1 MPDTSLGEPQALSAD
16 LASPAP
22 SGDAPG
28 NGGAPLGEAFTGEQ
42 QEYLKGFM
50 AGVEARRGAL
60 GLPLA
65 PAGGAAAAEPTDPA
79 DLQRVAQDALIA
91 GGAKLS
97 TIEKLKRAR
106 HPLDRW
112 DELEAR
118 AAKGVFP
125 KGDDN
130 FLTRWHGLFYVGP
143 TQDAYMCRLRI
154 PGGIL
159 AAFQLRGLADMADEL
174 AAPFL
179 DCTTRCNL
187 QFREIP
193 AANGPKLLTRLQ
205 ELGMT
210 ARGSGADNIRNV
222 TAPAT
227 AGIDPQE
234 LLDCRQHARTMH
246 FHILNHRVL
255 YGLPRKFNIAYDGG
269 GRIPTLED
277 TNDVGFT
284 AVEVDAGQG
293 IEPGVYYRLALGGIT
308 GHRDFARATGT
319 ILRPDDATRVADA
332 VLRVWIRHGNRVDR
346 AKSRLK
352 YLLDDWGI
360 PKFLDAV
367 EAELAPLT
375 GTAMPPLAN
384 GAETPLFRVPE
395 AAIRPPATQDR
406 HGHLGIHP
414 QKQEGL
420 FYVGVVCAIGRI
432 TSDQARG
439 LADVAER
446 FGSATL
452 RLTVWQNLLVSDIPE
467 ARVSDAVSAIR
478 ALGLDVDAS
487 HVRAGMVACTG
498 AAGCK
503 FANAHT
509 KQDAGAMADFLDRE
523 IAVDQPVNIHIT
535 GCHNSCAQHYVGDIG
550 LIGSKVERGED
561 MVEGYDLH
569 LGGGAGVEQAVGRK
583 VREKIAA
590 DEVQPVVLGL
600 LRAWQS
606 TREGT
611 QSFQEWT
618 RARGDEELAALAG
631 GGPPPAQPGDHVASE
646 SDPGSHA

>member
-1 MPDTSLGEPQALSAD
+1 MPDTSLAEPQGLSPD
-16 LASPAP
+16 LASP
-22 SGDAPG
+22 
-28 NGGAPLGEAFTGEQ
+28 GGSAPLGEAFSGEQ

-65 PAGGAAAAEPTDPA
+65 PASGTPAEPTDPA
-79 DLQRVAQDALIA
+79 DLQRVAQDELLAK
-91 GGAKLS
+91 GGKLS
-97 TIEKLKRAR
+97 PIEKLKRAR

-118 AAKGVFP
+118 AARGVFP

-193 AANGPKLLTRLQ
+193 AANGPRLLTRLQ

-246 FHILNHRVL
+246 YHILNHRVL

-284 AVEVDAGQG
+284 AVEVGADGG
-293 IEPGVYYRLALGGIT
+293 VEPGIYYRLALGGIT
-308 GHRDFARATGT
+308 GHRDFARPTGVL
-319 ILRPDDATRVADA
+319 LRPDDATRVADA

-367 EAELAPLT
+367 EAELAPGT
-375 GTAMPPLAN
+375 GTAMPPLAE
-384 GAETPLFRVPE
+384 GAQTPLYRVSE

-406 HGHLGIHP
+406 HGHLGVHP
-414 QKQEGL
+414 QKQPGL
-420 FYVGVVCAIGRI
+420 FYLGVVCAIGRI

-439 LADVAER
+439 LATVAER
-446 FGSATL
+446 FGSGTI
-452 RLTVWQNLLVSDIPE
+452 RLTVWQNLLISDIPE
-467 ARVSDAVSAIR
+467 ARLPEAVDAIR
-478 ALGLDVDAS
+478 ALGLDIDAS

-523 IAVDQPVNIHIT
+523 ITLDQPLNIHIT

-550 LIGSKVERGED
+550 LIGAKVERGED

-569 LGGGAGVEQAVGRK
+569 LGGGAGPEQAVGRK
-583 VREKIAA
+583 IRAAIAA
-590 DEVQPVVLGL
+590 DQVQPVVLGL
-600 LRAWQS
+600 LRAWQT

-611 QSFQEWT
+611 QSFQAWT
-618 RARGDEELAALAG
+618 LARDDDALAALAG
-631 GGPPPAQPGDHVASE
+631 GGPAPAEPGDHVASE
-646 SDPGSHA
+646 SNPGAHQ

>member
-1 MPDTSLGEPQALSAD
+1 MPDTSLAEPQGLSSAG
-16 LASPAP
+16 LASPAQ
-22 SGDAPG
+22 GD
-28 NGGAPLGEAFTGEQ
+28 GGPAGEAFSGEQ

-65 PAGGAAAAEPTDPA
+65 PAGGAAAEPADPT
-79 DLQRVAQDALIA
+79 DLQRVAQDDLVAA
-91 GGAKLS
+91 GGKLS

-143 TQDAYMCRLRI
+143 TQDFFMCRLRI

-159 AAFQLRGLADMADEL
+159 AGFQLRGLADMADEL
-174 AAPFL
+174 AGPHL

-193 AANGPKLLTRLQ
+193 AANGPRLLVRLQ

-246 FHILNHRVL
+246 YHILNHRVL

-284 AVEVDAGQG
+284 AVEVGPDGGVDPG
-293 IEPGVYYRLALGGIT
+293 IYYRLALGGIT
-308 GHRDFARATGT
+308 GHRDFARATGV

-332 VLRVWIRHGNRVDR
+332 VLRVWIRHGNRADR

-384 GAETPLFRVPE
+384 GAQTPLFRVPE

-414 QKQEGL
+414 QKQAGL

-439 LADVAER
+439 LAAVAER
-446 FGSATL
+446 FGSGTI
-452 RLTVWQNLLVSDIPE
+452 RLTVWQNLLISDIPE
-467 ARVSDAVSAIR
+467 AQVADAVSAVR

-487 HVRAGMVACTG
+487 HIRAGMVACTG

-503 FANAHT
+503 FANAFT
-509 KQDAGAMADFLDRE
+509 KQDAASMADFLDRE

-583 VREKIAA
+583 IREKIAA
-590 DEVQPVVLGL
+590 DAVQPVVLGL
-600 LRAWQS
+600 LRSWQA
-606 TREGT
+606 TRTGA

-618 RARGDEELAALAG
+618 RVRSDEELAALAG
-631 GGPPPAQPGDHVASE
+631 GGTVPADVGDHVASE
-646 SDPGSHA
+646 TDPGAHP

>member
-1 MPDTSLGEPQALSAD
+1 MPDTSLAEPQSLSPGLSA
-16 LASPAP
+16 PEP
-22 SGDAPG
+22 TP
-28 NGGAPLGEAFTGEQ
+28 GEAFTGEQ

-65 PAGGAAAAEPTDPA
+65 PAGGAAPSEATDPA
-79 DLQRVAQDALIA
+79 DLQRVAQDELLAK
-91 GGAKLS
+91 GGKLS

-106 HPLDRW
+106 NPLDRW

-159 AAFQLRGLADMADEL
+159 AGFQLRGLADMADEL
-174 AAPFL
+174 AGPFL

-193 AANGPKLLTRLQ
+193 AANGPRLLTRLQ

-234 LLDCRQHARTMH
+234 LLDCRPHMRAMH

-284 AVEVDAGQG
+284 AVEVEPGHG
-293 IEPGVYYRLALGGIT
+293 IDPGVYYRLALGGIT
-308 GHRDFARATGT
+308 GHRDFARPTGVV
-319 ILRPDDATRVADA
+319 LRPDDATRVADA
-332 VLRVWIRHGNRVDR
+332 VLRVWIRHGNRMDR
-346 AKSRLK
+346 GKSRLK

-384 GAETPLFRVPE
+384 GAETPLHRIPE
-395 AAIRPPATQDR
+395 AAIRPPQTQDR
-406 HGHLGIHP
+406 HGHLGVHP
-414 QKQEGL
+414 QKQDGL

-432 TSDQARG
+432 TADQARG
-439 LADVAER
+439 LAAVAER
-446 FGSATL
+446 FGSGTI

-467 ARVSDAVSAIR
+467 AQVPGAIEAIR

-487 HVRAGMVACTG
+487 HVRAGMIACTG

-509 KQDAGAMADFLDRE
+509 KQDAAAMADFLEGE
-523 IAVDQPVNIHIT
+523 ITLDQPLNIHIT

-583 VREKIAA
+583 IREKVAA

-618 RARGDEELAALAG
+618 RARPDEELAALAG
-631 GGPPPAQPGDHVASE
+631 GGALPADAGDHVASE
-646 SDPGSHA
+646 TDPGAHP